1 MSALID
7 LDDAGGTVKTNIVNT
22 DPTPEKVSLGMAV
35 RLATFVADTDSRGT
49 EAVAFGF
56 EPAA

>member
-1 MSALID
+1 
-7 LDDAGGTVKTNIVNT
+7 
-22 DPTPEKVSLGMAV
+22 V
-35 RLATFVADTDSRGT
+35 RLATFVADTDSQGT